1 MQSIGLQFSFNE
13 VAQEALF
20 LLVSVLS
27 EAFFTLVGRHLV
39 SFSFFTAR
47 HSSEYFKVMKNY
59 FLTELEKVLQG
70 LKAGIL

>member
-1 MQSIGLQFSFNE
+1 M
-13 VAQEALF
+13 
-20 LLVSVLS
+20 SVLS